1 MIRQNFGAFLCKKMI
16 KHYLACLPLFILR
29 RQEYFFCGS
38 NLFIKKIFWN
48 IIYFFD
54 RNGLTH
60 WTYLTFVDLKLIL
73 VFTYKDLWS
82 LHYTRIT
89 LDSSQFFKC
98 LNMIRSPSRVWIV
111 IVRSRFFYWSKISL
125 FFCLGMQQ
133 TTKEQELMYSVGKLP
148 NQWGKFFMSLQALG
162 WVWVFFEGF

>member
-1 MIRQNFGAFLCKKMI
+1 MFHFAHFFDVRRWLGKILAHFYAKKWSNI
-16 KHYLACLPLFILR
+16 ILHVYHCMSFYFKTPR
-29 RQEYFFCGS
+29 FFFCGS
-38 NLFIKKIFWN
+38 NLFIKKNLFWN

-54 RNGLTH
+54 INGLTH
-60 WTYLTFVDLKLIL
+60 WTYLTFVNLKLIL

-98 LNMIRSPSRVWIV
+98 LNMTRSPSRVWIV

-125 FFCLGMQQ
+125 FF
-133 TTKEQELMYSVGKLP
+133 LP
-148 NQWGKFFMSLQALG
+148 WNAANHKGTRAH
-162 WVWVFFEGF
+162 VFGR